1 MASHCPQIL
10 DRSFNYALV
19 LEAITMSEDRPEHE
33 LEHESEDAHSAQSQS
48 PDGEAAEA
56 TEPATEAPSQRDQEL
71 SKLKEALL
79 RTQADMH
86 NLEKRTQRDL
96 EKARKFMF
104 EGLMRDLVPVIDSL
118 DQALEASE
126 QAEDEGL
133 VLVRKLLL
141 DSLGRYGLAA
151 IEAEGQKFD
160 PEWHEAMSMQPSAEH
175 DPNTVLMVLQTGYRL
190 HDRLIR
196 PARVIISSE
205 AADG

>member
-1 MASHCPQIL
+1 
-10 DRSFNYALV
+10 
-19 LEAITMSEDRPEHE
+19 MSEDRPEHE
-33 LEHESEDAHSAQSQS
+33 VAQSSEDTDSAQSIG
-48 PDGEAAEA
+48 PDGESAEA
-56 TEPATEAPSQRDQEL
+56 TESATEASSERDQEL
-71 SKLKEALL
+71 AKLREALL

-133 VLVRKLLL
+133 ALVRKLLL
-141 DSLGRYGLAA
+141 DSLGRHGLAA
-151 IEAEGQKFD
+151 IDAEGQKFD

-205 AADG
+205 ASGG

>member
-1 MASHCPQIL
+1 MAGHCPQIL
-10 DRSFNYALV
+10 FNSV
-19 LEAITMSEDRPEHE
+19 NHTVFLEAIIMSEERPQHE
-33 LEHESEDAHSAQSQS
+33 PEDAHSAQSRGAEADS
-48 PDGEAAEA
+48 AEAAEQP
-56 TEPATEAPSQRDQEL
+56 TETAPERDQEL
-71 SKLKEALL
+71 AKLREALL

-126 QAEDEGL
+126 QTEDEGL

-175 DPNTVLMVLQTGYRL
+175 DPNTVLMVLQKGYRL

-205 AADG
+205 ASEA

>member
-1 MASHCPQIL
+1 MARHCPQIL
-10 DRSFNYALV
+10 SNTVNHTVV
-19 LEAITMSEDRPEHE
+19 LEAIIMSEERPQ
-33 LEHESEDAHSAQSQS
+33 HESEDAHSAQSHGAEA
-48 PDGEAAEA
+48 DAAEAAEQ
-56 TEPATEAPSQRDQEL
+56 PSEAAPERDQEL
-71 SKLKEALL
+71 AKLREALL

-104 EGLMRDLVPVIDSL
+104 EGLMRDVVPVIDSL

-133 VLVRKLLL
+133 TLVRKLLL
-141 DSLGRYGLAA
+141 DSLGRHGLAA
-151 IEAEGQKFD
+151 IDAQGQKFD

-175 DPNTVLMVLQTGYRL
+175 DPNTVLMVLQKGYRL

-205 AADG
+205 ASEA